1 MSETT
6 AIFLAKHELSSYTAA
21 FDEHGW
27 DSLPAL
33 QDISD
38 DDLKQLAV
46 RRAERHAV
54 YVCRGYTADYTAKN
68 RGIALYS
75 DTHCLT
81 ALQSY
86 TAIQCCTLY
95 SCTALYTIQVLQHPS
110 GWHGEEHTAH
120 HRKRGR
126 VVVSLHRRELV
137 PVKPYKSRT
146 R

>member
-1 MSETT
+1 MPVGRFRARRPPTQMSETT

-54 YVCRGYTADYTAKN
+54 YVCRGYTADYTPK
-68 RGIALYS
+68 IE
-75 DTHCLT
+75 
-81 ALQSY
+81 
-86 TAIQCCTLY
+86 
-95 SCTALYTIQVLQHPS
+95 V
-110 GWHGEEHTAH
+110 
-120 HRKRGR
+120 
-126 VVVSLHRRELV
+126 
-137 PVKPYKSRT
+137 
-146 R
+146 